1 MRKVVSPLLLILIC
15 LLSLSACSSK
25 KTETV
30 SSPASG
36 SIVGSILPVLQ
47 PFEGV
52 LTMQT
57 TIPEAGS
64 SETKLFIAKQG
75 VRTESSSHMK
85 NMPSD
90 IQMVTVSPSE
100 TPNLI
105 YLINPAHKSYSVID
119 TNEMRKEMAGVEK
132 SDGYNNAK
140 IENLGKETVN
150 GNNDVLTLFIEES
163 DPNKLGVMIENPEKN
178 VKTTYRLSLL
188 DINVENCPIPP
199 ADFKL
204 VINMP
209 SVNFQ
214 KIIRDMHNLADFIEI
229 RNVENE
235 LCFSCKGD
243 FCTQET
249 KLGTDKG
256 SGLNIQHTP
265 QMPRTNQGA
274 ARLYRACSV

>member
-150 GNNDVLTLFIEES
+150 GYNCSHVRITHGESVMEMWVSKEILDYFTYARMQSAND
-163 DPNKLGVMIENPEKN
+163 K
-178 VKTTYRLSLL
+178 
-188 DINVENCPIPP
+188 
-199 ADFKL
+199 
-204 VINMP
+204 NMP
-209 SVNFQ
+209 ELAKRMKAEGLDGFPV
-214 KIIRDMHNLADFIEI
+214 KIWHKQANIITELTK
-229 RNVENE
+229 VE
-235 LCFSCKGD
+235 KH
-243 FCTQET
+243 
-249 KLGTDKG
+249 
-256 SGLNIQHTP
+256 GLEASLFKVPN
-265 QMPRTNQGA
+265 A
-274 ARLYRACSV
+274 

>member
-150 GNNDVLTLFIEES
+150 GYNCSHVRITHGESVMEMWVSKEILDYFTYARMQSAND
-163 DPNKLGVMIENPEKN
+163 K
-178 VKTTYRLSLL
+178 
-188 DINVENCPIPP
+188 
-199 ADFKL
+199 
-204 VINMP
+204 NMP
-209 SVNFQ
+209 ELARRMKAEGLDGFPVKIWHKQANIITELTKVEKHGLEASLFKVPEGYTKTEFPAIHLGSSANKKKELEAMVKKMQEEMKNQ
-214 KIIRDMHNLADFIEI
+214 KR
-229 RNVENE
+229 
-235 LCFSCKGD
+235 
-243 FCTQET
+243 
-249 KLGTDKG
+249 
-256 SGLNIQHTP
+256 
-265 QMPRTNQGA
+265 
-274 ARLYRACSV
+274 